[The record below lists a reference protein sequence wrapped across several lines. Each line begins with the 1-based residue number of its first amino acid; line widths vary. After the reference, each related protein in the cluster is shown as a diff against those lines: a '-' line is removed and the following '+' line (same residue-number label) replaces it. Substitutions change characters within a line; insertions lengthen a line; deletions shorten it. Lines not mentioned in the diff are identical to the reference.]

1 MKIAIVDDERP
12 SRSELRHLISDYLA
26 EGEIMEASSGE
37 EAMKLFLKEDFDLIF
52 MDINLGDID
61 GATLAAMAK
70 RAHPNVEIVFATAYN
85 NYAEKAFDIDA
96 LNYILKPFDPKRI
109 EQTIQR
115 YMKKRATDN
124 NAKEGVK
131 EEEKAAISKISI
143 NCDKKMILVDIADIV
158 YIETGNRSCIVHTK
172 TKSYTTA
179 SSMNSFEERLKDN
192 GFFRIHKSI
201 LINLEYVIEIYPWF
215 NNTTCVKMQGY
226 EKEILT
232 VGRNQIKELK
242 LLFSM

>member
-12 SRSELRHLISDYLA
+12 SRSELRHLISDYLKEA
-26 EGEIMEASSGE
+26 EIMEASSGE
-37 EAMKLFLKEDFDLIF
+37 EAMELFLKEDFDMIF

-61 GATLAAMAK
+61 GTTLAAMAK
-70 RAHPNVEIVFATAYN
+70 KAHPNVEIVFATAYN

-109 EQTIQR
+109 EQTIR
-115 YMKKRATDN
+115 RFMKKRREETT
-124 NAKEGVK
+124 GR
-131 EEEKAAISKISI
+131 EEEKTSISKISI
-143 NCDKKMILVDIADIV
+143 NWDKKMVLVDISDIV
-158 YIETGNRSCIVHTK
+158 YIETGNRACIVHTK

-179 SSMNSFEERLKDN
+179 SSMNSFEERLKES
-192 GFFRIHKSI
+192 GFFRIHKSY
-201 LINLEYVIEIYPWF
+201 LINLKYVIEIYPWF

-242 LLFSM
+242 HLFSM

>member
-12 SRSELRHLISDYLA
+12 SRSELRHLVSDYLTDA
-26 EGEIMEASSGE
+26 EIMEASSGE
-37 EAMKLFLKEDFDLIF
+37 EAMELFLKEDFDLIF

-61 GATLAAMAK
+61 GTTLAAMAK
-70 RAHPNVEIVFATAYN
+70 KAKPKVEIVFATAYN
-85 NYAEKAFDIDA
+85 NYAEKAFDINA

-115 YMKKRATDN
+115 FLNKRGLN
-124 NAKEGVK
+124 QQGKEAEK
-131 EEEKAAISKISI
+131 EEERSLISKISI
-143 NCDKKMILVDIADIV
+143 NCDKKMILVDISDIV
-158 YIETGNRSCIVHTK
+158 YIETGNRTCIVHTK
-172 TKSYTTA
+172 TKSYTTGTP
-179 SSMNSFEERLKDN
+179 MNSFEERLKEN
-192 GFFRIHKSI
+192 GFFRIHKSY
-201 LINLEYVIEIYPWF
+201 LINLKYVIEIYPWF

-242 LLFSM
+242 RLFSM

>member
-12 SRSELRHLISDYLA
+12 SRSELRHLVSDCLKEA
-26 EGEIMEASSGE
+26 EIMEASSGE
-37 EAMKLFLKEDFDLIF
+37 EAMELFLKEDFDLIF
-52 MDINLGDID
+52 MDINLGDVE
-61 GATLAAMAK
+61 GTTVAAMAK
-70 RAHPNVEIVFATAYN
+70 KAQPNVEIVFATAYN

-96 LNYILKPFDPKRI
+96 LNYILKPFESKKI

-115 YMKKRATDN
+115 YMKKRAVEN
-124 NAKEGVK
+124 NGKEVGR

-143 NCDKKMILVDIADIV
+143 NSDKKMILVDISDIV
-158 YIETGNRSCIVHTK
+158 YIETGKRACIVHTK
-172 TKSYTTA
+172 TKSYTAA
-179 SSMNSFEERLKDN
+179 SSMNSFEERLKEN
-192 GFFRIHKSI
+192 GFFRIHKSF
-201 LINLEYVIEIYPWF
+201 LINLKYVIEIYPWF

-242 LLFSM
+242 HLFSM